1 METWERA
8 FWILIGVVVI
18 VSMSRPGAV
27 IGKWR
32 STQRPADPAER
43 LIFGIC
49 GLLLLSVGVIGS
61 TDAVPDW
68 LMSVTVIVI
77 GCAVLW
83 GRKYGVA
90 RNSALEPPWTRSF
103 VSWSYLVVG
112 VSLVVFG
119 VGCLVTGQRWWTR
132 P

>member
-1 METWERA
+1 MEMWERA
-8 FWILIGVVVI
+8 FWILMGVVAI

-27 IGKWR
+27 IGKWS

-43 LIFGIC
+43 LIIRIC
-49 GLLLLSVGVIGS
+49 GLLFLSVGVMGS

-68 LMSVTVIVI
+68 LMSVTVIAI
-77 GCAVLW
+77 GCAVLR

-112 VSLVVFG
+112 VGLVAFG
-119 VGCLVTGQRWWTR
+119 VRCLVRGQRWWTT